1 MKQRRALMIIAVRN
15 GVLAG
20 AAPARAARGPRAI
33 LGRALSL
40 ARGCCGAP
48 VR

>member
-1 MKQRRALMIIAVRN
+1 MEQRRALVIIAVRN

-20 AAPARAARGPRAI
+20 AAPVRAATGPRAI
-33 LGRALSL
+33 PGPVLSR
-40 ARGCCGAP
+40 ARGRGAP

>member
-1 MKQRRALMIIAVRN
+1 MKQRRALVIIAVRN

-20 AAPARAARGPRAI
+20 AAPARAAMGPRAI
-33 LGRALSL
+33 LGRALSR